1 MQEMG
6 LITQQNSVSALT
18 SMQDGQ
24 LEPTEIFSIC
34 GNLLLTPLGLDFLGL
49 SEINTL
55 HTDQKLTEI

>member
-24 LEPTEIFSIC
+24 LEPTEIFIC